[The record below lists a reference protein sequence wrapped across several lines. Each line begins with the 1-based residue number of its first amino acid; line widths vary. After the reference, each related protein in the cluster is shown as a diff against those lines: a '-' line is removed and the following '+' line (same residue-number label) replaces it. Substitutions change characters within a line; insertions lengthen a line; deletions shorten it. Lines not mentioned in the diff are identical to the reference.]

1 VQLAILEK
9 SAVASKMTFQEYYSK
24 ANELASKS
32 DGKIEKFREAVKEMN
47 LAIIPAVGI
56 QEGAKTV
63 ATYNNARPLSRW
75 IYEAKKG
82 DVSQII
88 SLDNKYFFVVAVTG
102 TREAGIQS
110 LEAMKENIKSV
121 LMMEKTNEKFFQTVK
136 ERLAGITNIESAAEI
151 LGTTVSRQSG
161 VSFGAIGSQSMD
173 PVFIGAVAGAEE
185 NKLTGPVKGNL
196 GIYLFNVDARNQGEF
211 FTEQDAKMRN
221 GQIFSFKLQ
230 QIQSILE
237 KRADVKDSRLKFF

>member
-1 VQLAILEK
+1 
-9 SAVASKMTFQEYYSK
+9 
-24 ANELASKS
+24 
-32 DGKIEKFREAVKEMN
+32 
-47 LAIIPAVGI
+47 
-56 QEGAKTV
+56 
-63 ATYNNARPLSRW
+63 
-75 IYEAKKG
+75 
-82 DVSQII
+82 
-88 SLDNKYFFVVAVTG
+88 
-102 TREAGIQS
+102 
-110 LEAMKENIKSV
+110 
-121 LMMEKTNEKFFQTVK
+121 
-136 ERLAGITNIESAAEI
+136 
-151 LGTTVSRQSG
+151 
-161 VSFGAIGSQSMD
+161 MD